1 MSSNELQA
9 IGLCDLQEPTI
20 PPRSRLYNLKP
31 VGIGTPEVES
41 LTSYIVRLA
50 EEHCIPTGILIL
62 SELVPLLKEGYI
74 FKSKDG
80 GLDKIF
86 PNQTKALN
94 GMGSWALKLIKTL
107 ESLTLRNDL
116 RLLTMLN
123 WVEIIPPR
131 NLFRSARAWCP
142 SCYENWRVT
151 EQTVYEPLLWS
162 LKEVTIC
169 LHHHQHLFT
178 ECPYC
183 RKNNRLLAWR
193 SRPGCCSKCG
203 EWLGISANIESP
215 NSIKLTEDE
224 LNWQIWVINNLG
236 NLIAATPHLSPP
248 PKEKI
253 SEKLSAYVNTLAH
266 GNIAAFANKL
276 EINRSQTHRW
286 CVGKTLPT
294 IDTLLQICFQLEI
307 SLLDFLTKEEI
318 NVDSSKIIT
327 QNQNKPS
334 KEGTYQLN
342 TSTEVLHALE
352 TALTKSPPP
361 SLVEIAE
368 WLGYKKTSALY
379 YYSSDLCKIIATRH
393 SEYEKAQRL
402 EKLQRLLE
410 ELLAAKEYPPPSM
423 QEVAKRFGKKSVHS
437 LDKHFPELC
446 SAISA
451 RYANYRQESRT
462 KRVEKLRQEVWKV
475 ASQLHSEGVEP
486 TASRISVF
494 LKSPGSII
502 QKEVVEA
509 VFEVRRK
516 LGWEK

>member
-9 IGLCDLQEPTI
+9 IELYDLQEPTI

-31 VGIGTPEVES
+31 IGIGTPEVES
-41 LTSYIVRLA
+41 LTGYIVRLA
-50 EEHCIPTGILIL
+50 EEHCVPTGILIL

-80 GLDKIF
+80 GLDKSF
-86 PNQTKALN
+86 TSQTKTLN

-116 RLLTMLN
+116 RSLTMLN

-131 NLFRSARAWCP
+131 NLLRSIRAWCP

-169 LHHHQHLFT
+169 LHHHQRLCT

-183 RKNNRLLAWR
+183 HKDNRLLAWH
-193 SRPGCCSKCG
+193 SRPGCCSICR
-203 EWLGISANIESP
+203 EWLGISPNVKSP

-224 LNWQIWVINNLG
+224 LNWQIWVTNNLG

-253 SEKLSAYVNTLAH
+253 SEMLSAYVNVLAH
-266 GNIAAFANKL
+266 GNIAAFAKKL
-276 EINRSQTHRW
+276 GINRTQTHRW
-286 CVGKTLPT
+286 CVEKTLPA

-307 SLLDFLTKEEI
+307 PLLDFLTKDEI
-318 NVDSSKIIT
+318 NVDSSNIII
-327 QNQNKPS
+327 QNQNQPS
-334 KEGTYQLN
+334 RESNYQLS
-342 TSTEVLHALE
+342 TSTEILYALE
-352 TALTKSPPP
+352 TALTESPPP
-361 SLVEIAE
+361 SLVEIAK
-368 WLGYKKTSALY
+368 WFGYKTTSTLY
-379 YYSSDLCKIIATRH
+379 YYSSDLCKIIAARH

-437 LDKHFPELC
+437 LDKHFPDLC
-446 SAISA
+446 STISA
-451 RYANYRQESRT
+451 QYANYRQENRT

-475 ASQLHSEGVEP
+475 AFQLHSEGVEP

-494 LKSPGSII
+494 LKSPGSIL

-509 VFEVRRK
+509 VCKVRHE